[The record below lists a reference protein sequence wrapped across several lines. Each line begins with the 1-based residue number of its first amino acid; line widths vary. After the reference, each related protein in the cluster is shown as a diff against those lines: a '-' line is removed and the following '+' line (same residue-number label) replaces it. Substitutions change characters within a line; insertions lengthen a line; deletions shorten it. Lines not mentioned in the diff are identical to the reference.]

1 MDSAAVGA
9 RGLRAAHGGGACS
22 GAALR
27 AHSISQMSHLPP
39 VLMLL
44 ALGLVLLTGV
54 PVAIGLI
61 GVSFAFA
68 AVGVAMGAVRLEEM
82 GAIYHRIYGT
92 LSDRDDVLYAA
103 VPILLFMGAVLHES
117 GLAQN

>member
-1 MDSAAVGA
+1 MGGAPLAAG
-9 RGLRAAHGGGACS
+9 GFCAADGGGAGS

-27 AHSISQMSHLPP
+27 ADPFSQMNHFLP
-39 VLMLL
+39 LAMLL
-44 ALGLVLLTGV
+44 ALGLALLTGV
-54 PVAIGLI
+54 PVAVGLI

-68 AVGVAMGAVRLEEM
+68 GVGLATGAVRLEQL

-103 VPILLFMGAVLHES
+103 VPILLFM
-117 GLAQN
+117 